1 MTHPQ
6 SGWADPNPPD
16 PRNPRTTIILAVSGA
31 LLTAL
36 VVAAL
41 IGVVLFTAGDDQDG
55 TAGEAALIAANT
67 PTVDAFTRSIL
78 VAPVTISDQTAART
92 AELLEQIPV
101 RADRGVRVVSGRQ
114 PGLYGA
120 TGQMSPC
127 DAVTLAN
134 DLDADPATGRIWGLA
149 LGITPQQIPHY
160 LNTLTAVVLLSDT
173 WVTTHTPADG
183 VPDPKQAVLQAGSA
197 VLIDPLGVPRVR
209 CASGSPLAPPDNDTL
224 AHYRL
229 DGEQWPAFSLQT
241 VVAVKY
247 AATDNSGA
255 AAEFTLTDV
264 DTGRQIVQPAGGV
277 IDLGGAS
284 VPLPDPAVM
293 NIPPDRPESRN
304 R

>member
-6 SGWADPNPPD
+6 TGWADPNPPD
-16 PRNPRTTIILAVSGA
+16 PRNPRTTVILAVSGA

-36 VVAAL
+36 VVATL
-41 IGVVLFTAGDDQDG
+41 IGVVLFSAGDDWDK
-55 TAGEAALIAANT
+55 TAGEAVLIAANT

-78 VAPVTISDQTAART
+78 VAPVSISDQTAAKN
-92 AELLEQIPV
+92 AELLEQIPI

-120 TGQMSPC
+120 TGQTSPC
-127 DAVTLAN
+127 DTVTLAN
-134 DLDADPATGRIWGLA
+134 DLDADPGAARVWGLA

-173 WVTTHTPADG
+173 WVTTHAPADG
-183 VPDPKQAVLQAGSA
+183 HPDPKQAVLQAGNA
-197 VLIDPLGVPRVR
+197 VLIDPVGVPRVR
-209 CASGSPLAPPDNDTL
+209 CASGAPLAPPDNGTL
-224 AHYRL
+224 THYRIE
-229 DGEQWPAFSLQT
+229 GEQWPAFSPQT

-247 AATDNSGA
+247 AATDNPGA
-255 AAEFTLTDV
+255 AAEFTLIDA
-264 DTGRQIVQPAGGV
+264 DTGQQIIQRAGGV

>member
-6 SGWADPNPPD
+6 TGWADPDPPD
-16 PRNPRTTIILAVSGA
+16 PRDPRTTTILAASGA

-41 IGVVLFTAGDDQDG
+41 IGVVLFSAGNDPDG

-67 PTVDAFTRSIL
+67 PSVDTFTRSIL
-78 VAPVTISDQTAART
+78 VAPVTISDQTAAKT
-92 AELLEQIPV
+92 VELLDQIPI

-120 TGQMSPC
+120 TGQTSPC

-134 DLDADPATGRIWGLA
+134 DLDADPGIARVWGLA

-224 AHYRL
+224 THYRL
-229 DGEQWPAFSLQT
+229 EGEQWPAFSPQT

-247 AATDNSGA
+247 AATDDPGA
-255 AAEFTLTDV
+255 AAEFTLTDA
-264 DTGRQIVQPAGGV
+264 DTGQQIIRQAGGV

>member
-6 SGWADPNPPD
+6 TDWADPDPPGTRD
-16 PRNPRTTIILAVSGA
+16 PRTTAILAVSGA

-36 VVAAL
+36 VVATL
-41 IGVVLFTAGDDQDG
+41 IGVVLFSAGDDSDR
-55 TAGEAALIAANT
+55 TAGEAVLIAANT
-67 PTVDAFTRSIL
+67 PTVDTFTRSIL
-78 VAPVTISDQTAART
+78 VAPVTISDQTAAQT
-92 AELLEQIPV
+92 VELLEQIPV

-120 TGQMSPC
+120 TGQTTPC

-134 DLDADPATGRIWGLA
+134 DLDADPDTARVWGLA

-173 WVTTHTPADG
+173 WVTTHTPAEDA
-183 VPDPKQAVLQAGSA
+183 PDPKQAVLQAGSA

-209 CASGSPLAPPDNDTL
+209 CASGAPLAPPDSGTL
-224 AHYRL
+224 THYRL
-229 DGEQWPAFSLQT
+229 DGEQWPAFSPQT

-255 AAEFTLTDV
+255 AREFTLTDAG
-264 DTGRQIVQPAGGV
+264 TGQQIVQRAGGV
-277 IDLGGAS
+277 IDLGGTS
-284 VPLPDPAVM
+284 VPLPDPVVM
-293 NIPPDRPESRN
+293 NIPPNRPESRN

>member
-6 SGWADPNPPD
+6 TAWADPDPPD
-16 PRNPRTTIILAVSGA
+16 PRDPRTTVILAVSGA

-36 VVAAL
+36 VVAVL
-41 IGVVLFTAGDDQDG
+41 IGVVLFSAGDAPDR

-67 PTVDAFTRSIL
+67 PTVDTFTRSIL
-78 VAPVTISDQTAART
+78 VAPVTISDQTAAKT
-92 AELLEQIPV
+92 VELLEQIPV

-120 TGQMSPC
+120 TGQTPPC

-134 DLDADPATGRIWGLA
+134 DLDADPGTARVWGLA

-173 WVTTHTPADG
+173 WVTTHTPGDG

-209 CASGSPLAPPDNDTL
+209 CASGAPLAPPDNATL
-224 AHYRL
+224 TRYRL
-229 DGEQWPAFSLQT
+229 EGEQWPAFSPQT

-247 AATDNSGA
+247 ALTDIPGA
-255 AAEFTLTDV
+255 VAEFTLTDAG
-264 DTGRQIVQPAGGV
+264 TGQQIVQRAGGV
-277 IDLGGAS
+277 IDLGGTS

-293 NIPPDRPESRN
+293 NVPPDRPESRN

>member
-1 MTHPQ
+1 MPYEL
-6 SGWADPNPPD
+6 D
-16 PRNPRTTIILAVSGA
+16 RR
-31 LLTAL
+31 L
-36 VVAAL
+36 V
-41 IGVVLFTAGDDQDG
+41 IGVASSAMFDLTESDAVYREE
-55 TAGEAALIAANT
+55 GEAAYRDHQERHRDKTLGKG
-67 PTVDAFTRSIL
+67 VAFGFIKR
-78 VAPVTISDQTAART
+78 
-92 AELLEQIPV
+92 LL
-101 RADRGVRVVSGRQ
+101 S
-114 PGLYGA
+114 L
-120 TGQMSPC
+120 
-127 DAVTLAN
+127 N
-134 DLDADPATGRIWGLA
+134 DLDADPGIARVWGLA

-209 CASGSPLAPPDNDTL
+209 CASGAPLAPPDNDTL

-229 DGEQWPAFSLQT
+229 DGEQWPAFSPQT

-247 AATDNSGA
+247 AATDNPGA

-264 DTGRQIVQPAGGV
+264 DTGQQIVQRAGGV
-277 IDLGGAS
+277 IDLGGTS

>member
-1 MTHPQ
+1 VTHPQ
-6 SGWADPNPPD
+6 TDWADPDPPD
-16 PRNPRTTIILAVSGA
+16 RQNPRTTVILAVSGA

-36 VVAAL
+36 VVATL
-41 IGVVLFTAGDDQDG
+41 IGVVLFSAGDDSDK
-55 TAGEAALIAANT
+55 TAGEAVLIAANT
-67 PTVDAFTRSIL
+67 PTVDTFTRSTL
-78 VAPVTISDQTAART
+78 VAPVTISDQTAVKT
-92 AELLEQIPV
+92 VQLLEQIPV
-101 RADRGVRVVSGRQ
+101 RADRGVRLVSGRQ

-120 TGQMSPC
+120 TGQTSPC

-134 DLDADPATGRIWGLA
+134 DLYADPDTARIWGLA
-149 LGITPQQIPHY
+149 LGITPQQIPGY

-209 CASGSPLAPPDNDTL
+209 CASGAPLAPPDNRTL
-224 AHYRL
+224 TQYRL
-229 DGEQWPAFSLQT
+229 EGEQWPAFSPQT

-247 AATDNSGA
+247 AATDTPGA
-255 AAEFTLTDV
+255 AAEFTLVDA
-264 DTGRQIVQPAGGV
+264 DTGQQIVQRAGGV
-277 IDLGGAS
+277 IDLGGTS